1 MEQERVLE
9 RVFVRKGHGTEV
21 HLLDSS
27 LFKLHR
33 YLFIL
38 SHARSYTTLLCHI
51 LGSHRQ
57 ISGYGETM
65 LLYESAADLYRLNAK
80 AFAAGNYRKD
90 SEYVLDKLLYD
101 FLTVSDKVLGLSRII
116 PIFVIREP
124 EPTIASLTRMRVR
137 EYEQGIQEW
146 EEGTDRRAAAGRAAE
161 YYTSRLQTLQA
172 VCARLEVV
180 RGRGILLPARCL
192 LDDTAGTLRFL
203 EAALNLDGP
212 LREQYKVFDNTGQP
226 GYGDTSPR
234 IRSGRVVRDTSA
246 EDEIP
251 IPADLLDR
259 ARNAYAA
266 CMNSLRSSPALVEY
280 GLELTAAAG

>member
-9 RVFVRKGHGTEV
+9 RVFVRIGHGKEV
-21 HLLDSS
+21 HLMDPS

-57 ISGYGETM
+57 ISGYGETRM
-65 LLYESAADLYRLNAK
+65 PYETAVDLYRLNAK
-80 AFAAGNYRKD
+80 ACEDGNYRND
-90 SEYVLDKLLYD
+90 CEYVLDKLLYNT
-101 FLTVSDKVLGLSRII
+101 LTVSDQVLGLPRVI
-116 PIFVIREP
+116 PIFVVREP

-137 EYEQGIQEW
+137 EHEQGIQNW
-146 EEGTDRRAAAGRAAE
+146 AEGTDRRAAAATAAE
-161 YYTSRLQTLQA
+161 YYTSRLQTLQTL
-172 VCARLEVV
+172 CARLESL
-180 RGRGILLPARCL
+180 RGRGVFLPACCL

-212 LREQYKVFDNTGQP
+212 LCEEYKVFEKTGKTD
-226 GYGDTSPR
+226 YGDTSPR
-234 IRSGRVVRDTSA
+234 IRSGRVVRDPMV
-246 EDEIP
+246 EEEIP
-251 IPADLLDR
+251 IPADLLER

-266 CMNSLRSSPALVEY
+266 CMNSLRNSPSLARHGQDVNA
-280 GLELTAAAG
+280 TSA

>member
-9 RVFVRKGHGTEV
+9 RVFVRNGHGTEV

-33 YLFIL
+33 YLLIL

-65 LLYESAADLYRLNAK
+65 LLYETAADLYRLNAK
-80 AFAAGNYRKD
+80 ACVARNYRSD
-90 SEYVLDKLLYD
+90 CEYVLDKLLYD
-101 FLTVSDKVLGLSRII
+101 FLTVSDKVLGLPRVI
-116 PIFVIREP
+116 PIFVVREP

-172 VCARLEVV
+172 VCARLEAV
-180 RGRGILLPARCL
+180 RGRGIFLPARWL

-203 EAALNLDGP
+203 EGALNLDGP
-212 LREQYKVFDNTGQP
+212 LREEYKFFENTGKP

-234 IRSGRVVRDTSA
+234 IRSGRVVRDPMVE
-246 EDEIP
+246 EDIP
-251 IPADLLDR
+251 IPADLLER

-266 CMNSLRSSPALVEY
+266 CMNSLRNSPSLARHGQDVNA
-280 GLELTAAAG
+280 TSA